1 MAYESL
7 ATDRFADLKPGALLD
22 ELDASIKAL
31 VGVDSTGGY
40 GGIPTLDNAPQP
52 LDIDD
57 IGEYSPGVDEIENL
71 AVAETLA
78 SDRAM
83 AYKGRGED
91 QPRTYHTVVEYG
103 DRYLNSTGQHSLHA
117 LARVA
122 LATVTLAAQSEGAEL
137 DIHAAREG
145 QRPLEIHDEIV
156 QGVWTLKQ
164 YDDYTRSADEPL
176 TPENSG
182 EALAEGLNGVLASED
197 LEENSDVCVVISD
210 FLGGAQ
216 YSPSGALRGFNWQS
230 PLRQLHNALGDRLLI
245 ARLTTQA
252 QRELPFART
261 LTHEGKATR
270 LDVGDYLRINDR
282 YRQLAAQ
289 KAQSTQA
296 ILRGMR
302 LLELDAGDKS
312 PLVTVPKFV
321 FARQEAAI

>member
-1 MAYESL
+1 MSESL
-7 ATDRFADLKPGALLD
+7 ASDRFADLKPGALLD

-40 GGIPTLDNAPQP
+40 GGIPTLDNASQP
-52 LDIDD
+52 MDIDD
-57 IGEYSPGVDEIENL
+57 IGEYSPGTDQIENL

-83 AYKGRGED
+83 AYKGRSED

-103 DRYLNSTGQHSLHA
+103 DRYLSSTGQHSLHA

-137 DIHAAREG
+137 DLHAAREG
-145 QRPLEIHDEIV
+145 ERPLEIHDEIV

-164 YDDYTRSADEPL
+164 YDDYTRKPGEPL
-176 TPENSG
+176 TPGDTG

-197 LEENSDVCVVISD
+197 LEENSDVCVVVSD

-216 YSPSGALRGFNWQS
+216 YSPSGTLRGFNWER
-230 PLRQLHNALGDRLLI
+230 PLRQLHAALGDRLLV

-261 LTHEGKATR
+261 LTNQGKATR
-270 LDVGDYLRINDR
+270 LDVGDYLRISDR
-282 YRQLAAQ
+282 YRQMAEQ
-289 KAQSTQA
+289 KAQSTQT
-296 ILRGMR
+296 ILRDMR
-302 LLELDAGDKS
+302 LLELDAGDKT

-321 FARQEAAI
+321 FARQEADI